1 MKVVFLNFLQ
11 IINRFQNLYVPIL
24 YTNGGEGFFQEEENP
39 IPQAFNSNMTVYRS
53 LLLMRVSH
61 HRLAISAI
69 SSGVSGDFWISFS
82 VSFETFC
89 SRTTSIPAR

>member
-39 IPQAFNSNMTVYRS
+39 IPQAFNR
-53 LLLMRVSH
+53 
-61 HRLAISAI
+61 
-69 SSGVSGDFWISFS
+69 
-82 VSFETFC
+82 FC
-89 SRTTSIPAR
+89 GLIKPKIIL